1 MRLSTSEQIRIEL
14 KRKNMTQIE
23 LAEELSLTKVSIN
36 IKLRDNIWKPAEVY
50 MLKHKLGFDLI

>member
-36 IKLRDNIWKPAEVY
+36 IKLRDNIWKPAEIY